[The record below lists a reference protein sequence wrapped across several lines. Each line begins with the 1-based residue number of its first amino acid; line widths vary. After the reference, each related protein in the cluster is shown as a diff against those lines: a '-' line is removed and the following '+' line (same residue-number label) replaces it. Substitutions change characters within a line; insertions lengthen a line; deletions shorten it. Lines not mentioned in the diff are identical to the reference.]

1 MYVCIYIYIYI
12 YIYIHTYKVG
22 QLVQVHHNNGFSSN
36 ALGLLE
42 HMEHTRDWFLGVP
55 KAGVVMK
62 PLGYYLGERIVL
74 RL

>member
-1 MYVCIYIYIYI
+1 MYIYIYI
-12 YIYIHTYKVG
+12 YIYKLV
-22 QLVQVHHNNGFSSN
+22 QLVHVHHNNGFSPN
-36 ALGLLE
+36 ALGVLE

-62 PLGYYLGERIVL
+62 ALGCYIGERIVL